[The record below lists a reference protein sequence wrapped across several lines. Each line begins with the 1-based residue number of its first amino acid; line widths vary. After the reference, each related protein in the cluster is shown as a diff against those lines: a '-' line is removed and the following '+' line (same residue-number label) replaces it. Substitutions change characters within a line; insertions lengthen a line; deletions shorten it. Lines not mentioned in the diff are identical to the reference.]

1 MQKRWSK
8 AELNHLKRHASSQSA
23 EELAQRFHT
32 DTATVRRKL
41 QELGLGDHGAAERTD
56 ETLEIYTRGLERLHE
71 SDWETAA
78 DLFQKIVKESD
89 NRQLI
94 DRARQ
99 NLAVCQ
105 DRTTKEAADGDPY
118 LRAVF
123 EKNRGNLD
131 AALEI
136 CNQEKGKEAKEER
149 YAYLLASL
157 KALLDE
163 TEEAL
168 SHLAT
173 AIHLE
178 PKNRIHAYHDPDF
191 DSLREEEGFAT
202 LVAESKS
209 KAKSK
214 PKS

>member
-8 AELNHLKRHASSQSA
+8 AELNHLKRHAASQSV

-32 DTATVRRKL
+32 DTETVRRKL
-41 QELGLGDHGAAERTD
+41 QEMGLSDQGAAERAD
-56 ETLEIYTRGLERLHE
+56 ETLEIYTRGLKRLHE
-71 SDWETAA
+71 SDWEEASA
-78 DLFQKIVKESD
+78 LFQKIVDESD
-89 NRQLI
+89 NRQI
-94 DRARQ
+94 ADRARQ

-105 DRTTKEAADGDPY
+105 ARTAEEAADGDPY

-136 CNQEKGKEAKEER
+136 CSREGKEAQDER

-157 KALLDE
+157 KALLGE
-163 TEEAL
+163 KEAAL

-173 AIHLE
+173 AIRLE

-191 DSLREEEGFAT
+191 DTVREEEGFTA
-202 LVAESKS
+202 LVAESKP
-209 KAKSK
+209 KSK
-214 PKS
+214 SKS

>member
-8 AELNHLKRHASSQSA
+8 AELNHLKRHAASQSV

-32 DTATVRRKL
+32 DTETVRRKL
-41 QELGLGDHGAAERTD
+41 QELGLDDRAGSAEKAD

-71 SDWETAA
+71 RDWGEAEA
-78 DLFQKIVKESD
+78 LFLKIVQGSE
-89 NRQLI
+89 NRQLA

-99 NLAVCQ
+99 NLAVCR
-105 DRTTKEAADGDPY
+105 DRRAEDVTDGDPY

-123 EKNRGNLD
+123 EKNRGNVEV
-131 AALEI
+131 ALQI
-136 CNQEKGKEAKEER
+136 CKKEGKEADDER

-157 KALLDE
+157 KALLGQ

-168 SHLAT
+168 SHLEN
-173 AIHLE
+173 AIRLE

-191 DSLREEEGFAT
+191 NEVREEERFSA
-202 LVAESKS
+202 LVAESKPRS
-209 KAKSK
+209 KS
-214 PKS
+214 

>member
-8 AELNHLKRHASSQSA
+8 AELNHLKRHASSQSV

-32 DTATVRRKL
+32 DTETVRRKL
-41 QELGLGDHGAAERTD
+41 QELGLDESGGAEKAD
-56 ETLEIYTRGLERLHE
+56 ETLEIYTRGLQRLHE
-71 SDWETAA
+71 SDWGEAEA
-78 DLFQKIVKESD
+78 LFEKIVEESE
-89 NRQLI
+89 NRQLA

-105 DRTTKEAADGDPY
+105 DRRAKDVTDGDPY

-123 EKNRGNLD
+123 EKNRGNIE
-131 AALEI
+131 AALQI
-136 CNQEKGKEAKEER
+136 CKKEGKEADDER

-157 KALLDE
+157 KALLGE

-168 SHLAT
+168 SHLEN
-173 AIHLE
+173 AIRLE

-191 DSLREEEGFAT
+191 NDVREEERFSA

-209 KAKSK
+209 KST
-214 PKS
+214 S